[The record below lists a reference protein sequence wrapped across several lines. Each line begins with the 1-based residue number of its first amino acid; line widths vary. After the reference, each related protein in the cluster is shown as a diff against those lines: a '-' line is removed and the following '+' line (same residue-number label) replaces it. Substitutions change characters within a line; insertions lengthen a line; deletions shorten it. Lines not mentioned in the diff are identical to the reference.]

1 MEVLDIGIV
10 VLIFIAASGVF
21 LTAFYN
27 DTSLTTDTYNFETN
41 DTFTS
46 SNSGF
51 FTELISS
58 LNNIVIGLSSIPY
71 VSELTTGFIAGLGI
85 LLGLIYLRKG

>member
-10 VLIFIAASGVF
+10 VLIFIAASGIF
-21 LTAFYN
+21 LTSFYN
-27 DTSLTTDTYNFETN
+27 DDSLSQDSYNFETN
-41 DTFTS
+41 DTFVE

-51 FTELISS
+51 FNELFTS
-58 LNNIVIGLSSIPY
+58 LNNIITGLSSIPY
-71 VSELTTGFIAGLGI
+71 VTELATGFITGLSI